1 MIKFN
6 SIRTKILIFL
16 IPILLLAF
24 TTISTLGYKFASNSL
39 SSSNLEIMKEMT
51 KVAASKANDRINGEI
66 DNIEALACTPIMTNK
81 EISIE
86 EKVNFLKKTA
96 EKKGLIEMSVGD
108 KEGNFI
114 TTSGK
119 IKNTKTSQSYINSM
133 TGISSITNPYLDPE
147 TNKKVVTYSAP
158 IVDSEN
164 EVIGM
169 ITSTKDC
176 SDFISLVDEI
186 KFLETGSIIIVDS
199 YGNIIVS
206 SDSKMIKENKN
217 ITDMKSENEVLD
229 KLNNIGKSMII
240 ATDCG
245 IGKYNYGGKFR
256 YMSYTPIGNTGLSLG
271 ITVEEQDLF
280 KALSGLKLVDVIAT
294 IIMMVII
301 SSIIIIFLFRVTKK
315 LIIAKNYVDTIANGD
330 FESRLNEKF
339 LKGKDEISEICRS
352 VNNAKESVG
361 NMIKSV
367 RDNAHKVKNE
377 SSDLSEISSEL
388 SMFTNEIS
396 LSIGRVAGSTAKQ
409 DNEFKGIM
417 NTLGMFSE
425 KFDIIKSN
433 INSINRRV
441 LIVNDKASSG
451 NKNIEDLNDGI
462 ENVNSTFEVFSNS
475 VNQIEEQM
483 MTVNRITDII
493 NGIAEQTDLLALN
506 AAIEAARAGEA
517 GRGFNVVAN
526 EIRKLAEQ
534 SKDSS
539 HNIYKI
545 INGLMIMT
553 KEIVSDSK
561 EMEKELELQRKIIYD
576 VLSSFS
582 EINILVKEIAPKIS
596 NIDTEFANIT
606 NSKEDIVKT
615 VDELSDMVEDTSKSI
630 DQITISAIDLSKLGD
645 KVSQKA
651 DLLLNE
657 SDSLTEEVKQFKV
670 NEEILDN
677 EENNMGNIID
687 DELDKEETIDEC
699 NLEEDKLIS

>member
-1 MIKFN
+1 M
-6 SIRTKILIFL
+6 
-16 IPILLLAF
+16 
-24 TTISTLGYKFASNSL
+24 
-39 SSSNLEIMKEMT
+39 
-51 KVAASKANDRINGEI
+51 
-66 DNIEALACTPIMTNK
+66 
-81 EISIE
+81 
-86 EKVNFLKKTA
+86 
-96 EKKGLIEMSVGD
+96 
-108 KEGNFI
+108 
-114 TTSGK
+114 
-119 IKNTKTSQSYINSM
+119 
-133 TGISSITNPYLDPE
+133 
-147 TNKKVVTYSAP
+147 
-158 IVDSEN
+158 
-164 EVIGM
+164 
-169 ITSTKDC
+169 
-176 SDFISLVDEI
+176 
-186 KFLETGSIIIVDS
+186 
-199 YGNIIVS
+199 
-206 SDSKMIKENKN
+206 
-217 ITDMKSENEVLD
+217 
-229 KLNNIGKSMII
+229 
-240 ATDCG
+240 
-245 IGKYNYGGKFR
+245 
-256 YMSYTPIGNTGLSLG
+256 
-271 ITVEEQDLF
+271 
-280 KALSGLKLVDVIAT
+280 
-294 IIMMVII
+294 
-301 SSIIIIFLFRVTKK
+301 
-315 LIIAKNYVDTIANGD
+315 
-330 FESRLNEKF
+330 
-339 LKGKDEISEICRS
+339 
-352 VNNAKESVG
+352 
-361 NMIKSV
+361 
-367 RDNAHKVKNE
+367 
-377 SSDLSEISSEL
+377 
-388 SMFTNEIS
+388 
-396 LSIGRVAGSTAKQ
+396 
-409 DNEFKGIM
+409 
-417 NTLGMFSE
+417 
-425 KFDIIKSN
+425 
-433 INSINRRV
+433 
-441 LIVNDKASSG
+441 
-451 NKNIEDLNDGI
+451 
-462 ENVNSTFEVFSNS
+462 NSTFEVFSNS

>member
-133 TGISSITNPYLDPE
+133 TGISSVTNPYLDPE

-206 SDSKMIKENKN
+206 SDSEMIKENKN

-539 HNIYKI
+539 HSIYKI

-596 NIDTEFANIT
+596 NIDAEFANIT